1 MSSTTPFPAPA
12 PTISAEGSPNILGPK
27 LSIPYLGQRPEA
39 PRPWWFIAALCLG
52 ELGVFVVLMGPA
64 TVSIAFKVQALTSD
78 PAQQTAMLGTIM
90 PFGALAAL
98 IFNALGGRISDR
110 TTSGYGRRRPWL
122 VIGILGIAASM
133 LILALGT
140 STWVLALGWFLAQG
154 FGNFA
159 LAALVASVSD
169 QLPETQY
176 GKTSGLIGVAQNVAV
191 MLATWMS
198 AWFMHSMF
206 LLFMVPAVLGLVLV
220 LVYALTIPEPVLKEN
235 RYPFNFREFITSFWT
250 NPIRFPDFG
259 LAWWGRFLII
269 FASML
274 FVTFRP
280 MYMTRHLGLSGDEGA
295 YAIAIGVTIYT
306 VTVMIAGIAAGWISD
321 LLRRRKAIVA
331 LSSVLFAIATYL
343 LAHADTVGHFYMI
356 EALMGIAIGM
366 YFAVDMALVLEV
378 LPDRLNSGKDLGVF
392 NIANALPQSLSPAV
406 GAWLLG
412 TLGHDTDFTPLLVVA
427 AVSALVGAAITMLIR
442 SVR

>member
-1 MSSTTPFPAPA
+1 
-12 PTISAEGSPNILGPK
+12 
-27 LSIPYLGQRPEA
+27 
-39 PRPWWFIAALCLG
+39 
-52 ELGVFVVLMGPA
+52 
-64 TVSIAFKVQALTSD
+64 
-78 PAQQTAMLGTIM
+78 
-90 PFGALAAL
+90 
-98 IFNALGGRISDR
+98 
-110 TTSGYGRRRPWL
+110 
-122 VIGILGIAASM
+122 M

-159 LAALVASVSD
+159 LTALVASVSD

-191 MLATWMS
+191 MLASWMS

-259 LAWWGRFLII
+259 LAWWGRFFII
-269 FASML
+269 FTSML
-274 FVTFRP
+274 FMTFRP

-321 LLRRRKAIVA
+321 LLHRRKAIVA

-343 LAHADTVGHFYMI
+343 LAHAATT
-356 EALMGIAIGM
+356 
-366 YFAVDMALVLEV
+366 
-378 LPDRLNSGKDLGVF
+378 S
-392 NIANALPQSLSPAV
+392 
-406 GAWLLG
+406 
-412 TLGHDTDFTPLLVVA
+412 T
-427 AVSALVGAAITMLIR
+427 
-442 SVR
+442 